1 MIVKLLSQL
10 LLVGT
15 LMQVVPADM
24 SMVEQLATLPEA
36 PTRSFDLLAAH
47 DLVTSRLPDAK
58 NKRVAPVSHRPTSVG
73 VVTSAQSAIV
83 MDRASGEILF
93 EKNVHVP
100 RAIGS
105 ITKLMTAH
113 VFLLGNPDLNAPV
126 TLSSQDVRLGA
137 SQHLSLS
144 DTYTVRNL
152 LEASLVGSDNTS
164 TAALARLSGLSLGDF
179 VAKMNE
185 EAAVLGMQR
194 TTFADTTGLS
204 SNNRSVV
211 SDIAIMLDRLFE
223 NETLREV
230 TQLPSVTITGV
241 SGRSY
246 FVNSTDDLLST
257 FVNQAPY
264 GIVGAKTGFLPEA
277 GYCLGTVFSH
287 EDGGEL
293 IVVVLGSESKQGRFQ
308 DVKSLA
314 VWAYDT
320 FTWQSL

>member
-1 MIVKLLSQL
+1 MKLFSQL

-15 LMQVVPADM
+15 LMQVVPADVGM
-24 SMVEQLATLPEA
+24 IEQLATLPEA
-36 PTRSFDLLAAH
+36 PARSFDLLAAH
-47 DLVTSRLPDAK
+47 DMLTSSLPEAK
-58 NKRVAPVSHRPTSVG
+58 NKTIAPVSNRPTSVG

-83 MDRASGEILF
+83 MDRASGEVLF
-93 EKNVHVP
+93 EKNVYIP

-113 VFLLGNPDLNAPV
+113 VFLQSSPDLNAPA
-126 TLSSQDVRLGA
+126 TLSSADIRLGA

-144 DTYTVRNL
+144 DSYTVQDL
-152 LEASLVGSDNTS
+152 LEASLVGSDNTA
-164 TAALARLSGLSLGDF
+164 TAALARLSGLSGGDF
-179 VAKMNE
+179 IARMNE
-185 EAAVLGMQR
+185 EAALLGMQH

-204 SNNRSVV
+204 SDNRSVV
-211 SDIAIMLDRLFE
+211 SDIAVMLDRLFE
-223 NETLREV
+223 NEILREV
-230 TQLPSVTITGV
+230 TQLPYVTVAGS

-246 FVNSTDDLLST
+246 FINSTDALLST

-264 GIVGAKTGFLPEA
+264 SIVGAKTGFLPEA
-277 GYCLGTVFSH
+277 GYCLGTVFDH
-287 EDGGEL
+287 ENGGEL

-320 FTWQSL
+320 FTWQTL